1 MGVKFILFE
10 YAPTIFY
17 PDVKLQLMA
26 FISSCSKL
34 MSVQYSAKEHK
45 LNKNNG
51 EILKLHAG
59 GLIQKWGLNW

>member
-1 MGVKFILFE
+1 
-10 YAPTIFY
+10 
-17 PDVKLQLMA
+17 
-26 FISSCSKL
+26 